1 MCFLVTIAAAAI
13 FSYASLVPLALWGFL
28 LWRNNKVMNLVSYT
42 FMEIV
47 CVYGYSLAIYIPA
60 VVRLD
65 SIGITAYNIGGILQL
80 KKISNFMN
88 QCDPTGF
95 GCGLT
100 GLRHMQSIMWHRKHE
115 AALQIKNH
123 RPVLLNKLDTHPLAN
138 FLSYHKILFYN
149 TVLHIENI
157 LLLTNMDAKQ

>member
-60 VVRLD
+60 VVRAD
-65 SIGITAYNIGGILQL
+65 SIVITAYNII
-80 KKISNFMN
+80 
-88 QCDPTGF
+88 
-95 GCGLT
+95 
-100 GLRHMQSIMWHRKHE
+100 
-115 AALQIKNH
+115 AL
-123 RPVLLNKLDTHPLAN
+123 L
-138 FLSYHKILFYN
+138 
-149 TVLHIENI
+149 
-157 LLLTNMDAKQ
+157 